1 MDLSQVST
9 GAQAHIAVVIPTRNR
24 PLLLAEALENLSLLE
39 LKPTIVVVVDS
50 SDYTNSIEPQYRLN
64 QAIFLNTKV
73 RSASVQRN
81 IGIDFLLSS
90 KFWKEINLVSFLDD
104 DVLVPELYFNT
115 ITEIFEANKEIVG
128 FSGIALNTNEIKNKR
143 LKRNIFSDWLGITG
157 DPGSITKSA
166 VNISPRG
173 LLRRTEVDWLI
184 GCSTWKKEIFDT
196 LRFEEKFTGQS
207 IFEDVIF
214 SARARKFGKLV
225 CDPDLI
231 LNHAM
236 THIGRDS
243 TREHYIKWVKN
254 REKIYDYDIEGIS
267 RLRFWILNIS
277 LLFYST
283 LRAPFKF
290 REREKCIG
298 LALGIWKII
307 ELRRKN

>member
-1 MDLSQVST
+1 
-9 GAQAHIAVVIPTRNR
+9 
-24 PLLLAEALENLSLLE
+24 
-39 LKPTIVVVVDS
+39 
-50 SDYTNSIEPQYRLN
+50 
-64 QAIFLNTKV
+64 
-73 RSASVQRN
+73 
-81 IGIDFLLSS
+81 
-90 KFWKEINLVSFLDD
+90 
-104 DVLVPELYFNT
+104 
-115 ITEIFEANKEIVG
+115 
-128 FSGIALNTNEIKNKR
+128 
-143 LKRNIFSDWLGITG
+143 
-157 DPGSITKSA
+157 
-166 VNISPRG
+166 
-173 LLRRTEVDWLI
+173 
-184 GCSTWKKEIFDT
+184 